1 MRMPDGT
8 NHDFVFRTTS
18 DGILI
23 ANKQGI
29 IERINPAAAAMLG
42 ITIDGVVGQQ
52 ASTIFQQNPSLQNLF
67 TRDGEQTL
75 NVRLPKRRLAIGMAN
90 SDATGSRLILLQ
102 DITEKQ
108 EFESRREV
116 LVATM
121 AHDLRNPI
129 SAIGGFA
136 ELVEKFG
143 PLNEQQQK
151 FTTRIK
157 QTVSK
162 LYDVA
167 GSLVDLAWIEAGM
180 PLAHRPIDM
189 RSLVEKVMNDLT
201 DMAQERQVTFA
212 TSIQNPL
219 PTVMGDQARL
229 EITIRNLLH
238 NAILYSKPETPIAI
252 HAWGDTNEL
261 YFSVAD
267 RGIGIADEEIELIFD
282 RLYRSKDEQIR
293 ELPGGGLGL
302 TMAKTIV
309 KRHGGDIW
317 ASSNLGVGSTFTFV
331 LPVVKQES

>member
-1 MRMPDGT
+1 MPDGT

>member
-1 MRMPDGT
+1 MINPSL
-8 NHDFVFRTTS
+8 NEFIFRTAS

-23 ANKQGI
+23 ASAEGI

-42 ITIDGVVGQQ
+42 VTVDKTVGQA
-52 ASTIFQQNPSLQNLF
+52 ASGVFQQNPGLLNLF

-75 NVRLPKRRLAIGMAN
+75 QVRLPKRRLALGVGK
-90 SDATGSRLILLQ
+90 SDSSGTRIIMLQ

-108 EFESRREV
+108 DFESRREA
-116 LVATM
+116 LVSTM
-121 AHDLRNPI
+121 GHDLRNPI

-136 ELVEKFG
+136 ELIEKFG
-143 PLNEQQQK
+143 PLNEQQQR

-162 LYDVA
+162 LYDVT
-167 GSLVDLAWIEAGM
+167 GPLVDLAWIEAGM

-189 RSLVEKVMNDLT
+189 KLLIEKVVNDLT
-201 DMAQERQVTFA
+201 DMAQTHQVTIA
-212 TSIQNPL
+212 TSLQNPL

-229 EITIRNLLH
+229 GTVIHNLLH
-238 NAILYSKPETPIAI
+238 NAILYSRPETPIAV
-252 HAWGDTNEL
+252 HAWGDTHEL

-282 RLYRSKDEQIR
+282 RLYRSKDERIR

-302 TMAKTIV
+302 TMAKTII

-331 LPVVKQES
+331 LPVVKHED

>member
-1 MRMPDGT
+1 MPDGT

-201 DMAQERQVTFA
+201 DMAQEHQVTFA